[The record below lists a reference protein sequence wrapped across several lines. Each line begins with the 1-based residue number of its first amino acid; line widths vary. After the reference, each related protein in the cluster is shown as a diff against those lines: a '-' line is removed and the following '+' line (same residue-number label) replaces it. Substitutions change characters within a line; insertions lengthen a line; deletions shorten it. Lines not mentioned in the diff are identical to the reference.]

1 MLTFLLLI
9 ASQTYLGQ
17 IEVVTPTTVIE
28 YNCEIVP
35 VNNVLVDYRLPTNKI
50 ALTLDCTKIFKDSF
64 E

>member
-1 MLTFLLLI
+1 MLTLLLWI
-9 ASQTYLGQ
+9 TSSVYLGQ

-50 ALTLDCTKIFKDSF
+50 AMTLDCTKLFRDSF